1 MGGFEI
7 FSKLTHCL
15 PSGRTLFWSDL
26 LVARRVVSWERWER
40 WEGGEAARWKR
51 WVSSKVASLVR
62 LEGSEVANWERWEV
76 VRWQGGEGERVV
88 KW

>member
-26 LVARRVVSWERWER
+26 LVARRVVSWERWE
-40 WEGGEAARWKR
+40 GGEAARWKR
-51 WVSSKVASLVR
+51 WESSKVASLVR